1 MRAPSSCRN
10 LPRGG
15 RAFSTRRAMK
25 AVKATSPA
33 TNKIKRASTIR
44 NGVIVSAPAERPTLK
59 KPRVGHPRRRGS
71 LRGYR
76 FFGAGELQSTVIDA
90 GVAEFEQV
98 QSVVLVQPPGAF
110 CALLGKNVHGALDIA
125 GAEI

>member
-1 MRAPSSCRN
+1 MESLCQHPQKD
-10 LPRGG
+10 LPW
-15 RAFSTRRAMK
+15 
-25 AVKATSPA
+25 
-33 TNKIKRASTIR
+33 
-44 NGVIVSAPAERPTLK
+44 K

-98 QSVVLVQPPGAF
+98 QSVVLVQSPGAF

-125 GAEI
+125 GAEINRRLLGDGGVPLARRAI